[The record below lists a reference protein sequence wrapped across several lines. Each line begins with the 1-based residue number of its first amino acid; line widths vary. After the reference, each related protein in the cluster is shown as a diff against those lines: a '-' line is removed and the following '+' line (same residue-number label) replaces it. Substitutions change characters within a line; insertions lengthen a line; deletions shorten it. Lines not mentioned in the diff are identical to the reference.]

1 MAGTASP
8 IISGVLVK
16 SVIYSTCTELLC
28 KDTAEAP
35 IIVCL
40 ASDTLLANG
49 QYTFEAVLL
58 NATQVCG
65 LPCNQN
71 TWRYNI
77 QYDEELLEDPE
88 TLLTADDIK
97 AIFCLDSCFIK
108 WTQENFYHTTAR
120 GTFTANGTT
129 AVVIADTN
137 VKADSIILW
146 SLKTVGG
153 TPEAIYEFARTV
165 DTSFQIK
172 SAAGNTSVYNYVI
185 LEFGV

>member
-1 MAGTASP
+1 M
-8 IISGVLVK
+8 K
-16 SVIYSTCTELLC
+16 SVIYSSCTELLC

-40 ASDTLLANG
+40 ASNTLLLSG

-77 QYDEELLEDPE
+77 QYDETLLEDPE

-97 AIFCLDSCFIK
+97 SIFCLDSCFIK
-108 WTQENFYHTTAR
+108 WSKENFYSVTSR
-120 GTFTANGTT
+120 GTFTANGATE
-129 AVVIADTN
+129 VVVADIN
-137 VKADSIILW
+137 VKADSIITW

-153 TPEAIYEFARTV
+153 TPAAVYESSARVV
-165 DTSFQIK
+165 DTSFSIK
-172 SAAGNTSVYNYVI
+172 STAGNTSIYNYVI
-185 LEFGV
+185 SEFGV